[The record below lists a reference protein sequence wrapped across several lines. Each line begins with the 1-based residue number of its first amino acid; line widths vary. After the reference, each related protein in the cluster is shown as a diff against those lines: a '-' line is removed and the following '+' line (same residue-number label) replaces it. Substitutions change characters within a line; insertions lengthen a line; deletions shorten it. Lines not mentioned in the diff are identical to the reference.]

1 MNPVPDL
8 RDPAVLE
15 ILEHGRMDV
24 TGRMVDAS
32 NATLFGTVQ
41 ADGVELRCVY
51 KPVRGERPLWDFP
64 DGTLAGREVA
74 SYLVSEASGLRVVP
88 PTVLRDEAPFGPGM
102 VQAWVSSGD
111 ESALTDP
118 ETDDFDGDLDET
130 TIHLAAESLVELCA
144 PDEIP
149 DGWLSV
155 LRARDGGGDPVVL
168 AHADDPTL
176 RAMALFD
183 VVVNNADR
191 KGGHVIVCR
200 GTDTDGTTAERTGV
214 YGVDHGLTLHTEPK
228 LRTVLWGWIGDEIGE
243 EHTAQLKELRDRLNG
258 ELADVLGEHVTRR
271 EVAALRSR
279 IDHLLAEPRFP
290 GPDGFGPAIPWPAF

>member
-1 MNPVPDL
+1 MSPAPGL

-15 ILEHGRMDV
+15 ILDRGRLEV

-32 NATLFGTVQ
+32 NATLFGTVTL
-41 ADGVELRCVY
+41 DGTELRCVY

-64 DGTLAGREVA
+64 DGTLAGREVGA
-74 SYLVSEASGLRVVP
+74 YLVSEVSGLNVVP
-88 PTVLRDEAPFGPGM
+88 PTVLREEAPFGPGM

-118 ETDDFDGDLDET
+118 GSEGDELDGELDEQT
-130 TIHLAAESLVELCA
+130 LHLASESLVELCE
-144 PDEIP
+144 PGDVP
-149 DGWLSV
+149 GGWLPV
-155 LRARDGGGDPVVL
+155 LRARDGAGDPVVL
-168 AHADDPTL
+168 VHADHRQL
-176 RAMALFD
+176 RAMAVFD

-191 KGGHVIVCR
+191 KGGHVIVA
-200 GTDTDGTTAERTGV
+200 GDGGV

-228 LRTVLWGWIGDEIGE
+228 LRTVLWGWIGDGIGE
-243 EHTAQLKELRDRLNG
+243 ERTAQLKELRSRLAG
-258 ELADVLGEHVTRR
+258 DFADTLGEHVTRR

-279 IDHLLAEPRFP
+279 IDHLLAEPHFP